1 MSESITYALKV
12 IPDDKEI
19 PCHLSELKKD
29 DLFYLVQASKK
40 SELLVATDNAFQ
52 SNVNGQTIWSIPH
65 EAHA

>member
-12 IPDDKEI
+12 APNDKEI

-40 SELLVATDNAFQ
+40 SELLIATDNPFQ
-52 SNVNGQTIWSIPH
+52 SNVNGQMIWSVPH
-65 EAHA
+65 EIHA